1 MKKIWK
7 AVVIV
12 SVILCVTGV
21 LCGAVAYIMGGS
33 VDNLYQNKE
42 ALPVLEMLS
51 PQNILNNLF
60 TFLGM

>member
-12 SVILCVTGV
+12 SVILCVIGV